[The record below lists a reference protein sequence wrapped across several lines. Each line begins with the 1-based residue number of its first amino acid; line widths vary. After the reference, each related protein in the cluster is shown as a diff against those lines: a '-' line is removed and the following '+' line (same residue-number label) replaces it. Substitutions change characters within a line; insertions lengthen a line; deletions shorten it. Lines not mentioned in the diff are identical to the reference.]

1 MCGRPDKK
9 LKEET
14 MFETL
19 IRPCVRY
26 LVVALAFVA
35 PALAAP
41 ASCCPSVG
49 VPVVRPRRVAAVLW
63 QQPERLPPVAWS
75 CGAIRVCGGVLG

>member
-1 MCGRPDKK
+1 
-9 LKEET
+9 

-41 ASCCPSVG
+41 ASAQESTTLD
-49 VPVVRPRRVAAVLW
+49 VPGL
-63 QQPERLPPVAWS
+63 QQPVEILVDRDGSVLDARNSYGFSKKWARKLEAEVAELLQS
-75 CGAIRVCGGVLG
+75 P